1 MATYTTYYAAF
12 LQPGSLW
19 DPNKTAREQAFW
31 DEHARYMD
39 AIFETGVIV
48 LGGPFA
54 DRTGSLVIVK
64 AANAN
69 QVWEMYREDPWTI
82 QDVMKVADVKEWTIF
97 LDGRQAQS
105 PAS

>member
-1 MATYTTYYAAF
+1 MATSNTYYAAF

-31 DEHARYMD
+31 DEHARHMD

-48 LGGPFA
+48 LGGPFV
-54 DRTGSLVIVK
+54 DRTGALVIVK

-69 QVWEMYREDPWTI
+69 QVWEMYLEDPWTT
-82 QDVMKVADVKEWTIF
+82 QDVMKVADVKEWTTF
-97 LDGRQAQS
+97 LDGRKRL
-105 PAS
+105 